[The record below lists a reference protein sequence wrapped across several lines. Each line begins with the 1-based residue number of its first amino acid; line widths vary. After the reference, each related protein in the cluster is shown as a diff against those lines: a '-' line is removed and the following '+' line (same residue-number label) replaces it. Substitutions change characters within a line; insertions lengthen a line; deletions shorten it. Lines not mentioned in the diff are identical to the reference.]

1 MSYRDDVYEY
11 DRRPRRRAEEEW
23 VPARKVKKAK
33 RKKRSRMSTP
43 MKIVLSIFLTL
54 VVIFAA
60 LVGVFFYY
68 FGGLNTQPL
77 TTDKTELGI
86 GSGVTSDSRI
96 VNIALFGVDSRND
109 TDEGRSDAIIILT
122 VDQRHN
128 KIKMTSI
135 LRDSRLKIE
144 GHNYN
149 KAAHA
154 YAYGGPTLAI
164 NMLNQNFK
172 LDIQEYVTVNF
183 GQLEDIINAIGG
195 VDLNITAA
203 EQQAANVIL
212 ESMKMSDQKIRSN
225 GDVHLNGAQAMA
237 YSRIRKIDSDAVR
250 SSRQQKVLMGL
261 MEQCKDMSLTQY
273 PDFIRKLLPMV
284 ETSLTY
290 GDIFEL
296 APIMT
301 KSPEIVQNVI
311 PGDEDNATGGMY
323 DGAWYW
329 RYDTDAAAERLH
341 TFIYEE

>member
-1 MSYRDDVYEY
+1 MSYRDDDYEY
-11 DRRPRRRAEEEW
+11 DRRPRRRDEEALR
-23 VPARKVKKAK
+23 PARKVKK
-33 RKKRSRMSTP
+33 KKRSRMSTP

-54 VVIFAA
+54 VVLLAA

-86 GSGVTSDSRI
+86 GSEVTSDSRI
-96 VNIALFGVDSRND
+96 VNIALFGVDSRNN

-122 VDQRHN
+122 VDQKHN

-172 LDIQEYVTVNF
+172 LDIKEYVTVNF

-195 VDLNITAA
+195 VDLNITSA

-212 ESMKMSDQKIRSN
+212 ESMEMSKQKIKSSGN
-225 GDVHLNGAQAMA
+225 VHLNGAQAMA

-261 MEQCKDMSLTQY
+261 MDKCKGMSLTQY

-284 ETSLTY
+284 ETSLSY
-290 GDIFEL
+290 GDIFDL

-301 KSPEIVQNVI
+301 KGPEIVQNVI
-311 PGDEDNATGGMY
+311 PGDAEKPDGGSY

-329 RYDTDAAAERLH
+329 RYDTDAAAKRLH